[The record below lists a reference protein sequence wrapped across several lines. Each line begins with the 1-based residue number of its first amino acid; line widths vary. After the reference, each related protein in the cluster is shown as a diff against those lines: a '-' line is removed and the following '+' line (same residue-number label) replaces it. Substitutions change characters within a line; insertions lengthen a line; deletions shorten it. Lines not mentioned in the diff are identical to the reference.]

1 MQIAIVTDSTCDIP
15 YDIAH
20 QSQIHIVPNI
30 LVIDGESIADDEQ
43 FSRHD
48 FYVRQPGMK
57 TFPTTATASSG
68 TYHSLYEKLFQLGAD
83 HIISIHASR
92 LLSGIFNAASV
103 AAQAFTGRIH
113 VIDSE
118 TVSLG
123 LGFQALAAAEDAA
136 AGFSLEAV
144 LAHLEHIRPRA
155 RVVALLDTLEYVRRS
170 GRVSWVRAGIGSLL
184 NIKLLVE
191 VKDGLV
197 QRLGEVR
204 TRGKGIARLLAIL
217 HDLGPLERLAI
228 LHTNA
233 ESEARQILESF
244 APQLPTAPLLVN
256 ITTVIGAHV
265 GPNGL
270 GFAALTV

>member
-15 YDIAH
+15 YDLAR
-20 QSQIHIVPNI
+20 QFQIHIVPNI
-30 LVIDGESIADDEQ
+30 LVIDGESVVDDEG
-43 FSRHD
+43 FSRFD
-48 FYVRQPGMK
+48 FYIRLPEMK
-57 TFPTTATASSG
+57 TFPTTSTASSG
-68 TYHSLYEKLFQLGAD
+68 TFHSLYERLFHLGAS

-92 LLSGIFNAASV
+92 HLSGIFNAASV
-103 AAQAFTGRIH
+103 AAQSFSGRIH

-123 LGFQALAAAEDAA
+123 LGFQVLAAAEDVA
-136 AGFSLEAV
+136 AGISLEAILV
-144 LAHLEHIRPRA
+144 HLERIRPRA

-170 GRVSWVRAGIGSLL
+170 GRVSWIRAGIGSLL

-191 VKDGLV
+191 VKGGLV
-197 QRLGEVR
+197 YRLGEVR
-204 TRGKGIARLLAIL
+204 TRSKGIARLMSVL

-244 APQLPTAPLLVN
+244 APQLLTTPLLVN
-256 ITTVIGAHV
+256 ITTVIGVHV

-270 GFAALTV
+270 GFAAVTV

>member
-15 YDIAH
+15 YNIA
-20 QSQIHIVPNI
+20 QQYQIHVVPNI
-30 LVIDGESIADDEQ
+30 LVIDGESIVDDEQ
-43 FSRHD
+43 FSRYD
-48 FYVRQPGMK
+48 FYVQLPTMK
-57 TFPTTATASSG
+57 TVPTTSTASSG
-68 TYHSLYEKLFQLGAD
+68 TYHTLYKKLFDQGAD
-83 HIISIHASR
+83 HIISVHASR
-92 LLSGIFNAASV
+92 HLSGIVNSAS
-103 AAQAFTGRIH
+103 AGAQAFTNRIH

-123 LGFQALAAAEDAA
+123 LGFQVLAAAEDVI
-136 AGFSLEAV
+136 AGLSLDSI
-144 LAHLEHIRPRA
+144 LAHLEEIRPRA
-155 RVVALLDTLEYVRRS
+155 RVFALLDTLEYVRRS

-191 VKDGLV
+191 VKGGLV
-197 QRLGEVR
+197 HRLAEIR
-204 TRGKGIARLLAIL
+204 TRSKGIAHLLAIL

-233 ESEARQILESF
+233 ESEARQILENN

-256 ITTVIGAHV
+256 VTTIIGTHV

-270 GFAALTV
+270 GIAAVTI

>member
-15 YDIAH
+15 YDIAR
-20 QSQIHIVPNI
+20 QYQIHIVPNI

-83 HIISIHASR
+83 HIISIHASH

-118 TVSLG
+118 TVTLG
-123 LGFQALAAAEDAA
+123 LGFQALAAAEDVA

-244 APQLPTAPLLVN
+244 APQLPTVPLLVN

-270 GFAALTV
+270 GFAALTA